1 MATKKYLSLE
11 RLTEYDELI
20 KGKISTGDASTL
32 SSAKSYTNTEVA
44 KKADKVHSHD
54 DLYYTETEI
63 DSKLS
68 AVNTSITNITN
79 GSVVVKEAEHA
90 TNADS
95 ATTATSA
102 NTAANASTLGS
113 TSADTGSTTKPIYL
127 VKGVATEGSTYAGGT
142 KVTLN
147 GSAKGGST
155 ASFYAPTSAGT
166 SGYIL
171 KSTGTGAPTWI
182 QSIPV
187 ANGGTGATDASGART
202 NLEVYSKTEVDSK
215 LSGKSDASHKHDSLY
230 DAKGSADTAL
240 ASSKSYTDEK
250 VANLLNN
257 STEAVD
263 SIMELAEAMS
273 DNADAIKA
281 LETVAASKVPTSR
294 KINNKPLTADIT
306 LSASDVGADASGSAS
321 AVQTNLDAHT
331 GDTTA
336 HMTST
341 QKSQLTTAYNH
352 SQAAHAPSDAQAN
365 VIESIKVNGTAQTIS
380 SKTVDITVPTNN
392 NQLTNGAGYITSS
405 AISNKADKSTTL
417 AGYGITNAYTK
428 TEVDAKTAVDS
439 ALSST
444 STKPVQNKV
453 VNDAIV
459 TATNAILA
467 NTNSINAHT
476 DRITALETKVGDGF
490 EEITSAEIQALFA

>member
-1 MATKKYLSLE
+1 MAKKYLSLE

-20 KGKISTGDASTL
+20 KSEISAGDASTL
-32 SSAKSYTNTEVA
+32 ASAKSHTNTEVA
-44 KKADKVHSHD
+44 KKADKEHSHN

-90 TNADS
+90 TNADN
-95 ATTATSA
+95 ATNATSA
-102 NTAANASTLGS
+102 TTAANASTLGS
-113 TSADTGSTTKPIYL
+113 ISADTGSATKPIYL

-155 ASFYAPTSAGT
+155 ASFYAPTTAGT
-166 SGYIL
+166 NGYIL
-171 KSTGTGAPTWI
+171 KSSGSGAPTWI
-182 QSIPV
+182 QSVPV

-215 LSGKSDASHKHDSLY
+215 LSGKSDTSHKHDSLY

-240 ASSKSYTDEK
+240 ASAKSYADEK
-250 VANLLNN
+250 VANLLDN

-294 KINNKPLTADIT
+294 KINGKALTADIT
-306 LSASDVGADASGSAS
+306 LSASDVGADASGSAN

-331 GDTTA
+331 GDATA

-365 VIESIKVNGTAQTIS
+365 VIESIKVNGTVQTIT
-380 SKTVDITVPTNN
+380 SKSVNITVPTNN

-428 TEVDAKTAVDS
+428 TEVDAMTAVDS

-453 VNDAIV
+453 VNSAIV
-459 TATNAILA
+459 TATNAITA

-490 EEITSAEIQALFA
+490 EEITSQEIQALFA